1 MMPAKCPEPARS
13 SRGSSSSLYSPS
25 SLGGSRSFVIL
36 SFESRRKPKFLY
48 DFHHVA
54 FLRPFAHALLLG
66 GDGSPIFSLS
76 MLWAKSPR
84 DCVGSRGGSS
94 SSYCSYYRPTN
105 HQQNPLQS
113 AIRMAPYTTDL
124 GRKWSSH
131 AFGVTTTSWW
141 EGGSQGSRSRSQS
154 SPYET
159 FTG

>member
-1 MMPAKCPEPARS
+1 MPAKCPEPARS

-25 SLGGSRSFVIL
+25 SLGGSRSFFIL

-94 SSYCSYYRPTN
+94 SSYCSYYRSTN
-105 HQQNPLQS
+105 HQHKPATICNP
-113 AIRMAPYTTDL
+113 D
-124 GRKWSSH
+124 
-131 AFGVTTTSWW
+131 
-141 EGGSQGSRSRSQS
+141 GSLRSRTDEKMVPSRCLAALSLPPGQLAPQV
-154 SPYET
+154 SPRPAIT
-159 FTG
+159 QIK